1 MNGVDLCPNF
11 HMAPMIKE
19 DLLQSGPLAY
29 RALALGYCNCGF
41 VFFKWREFYELLGFS

>member
-29 RALALGYCNCGF
+29 RALALGYNCGF
-41 VFFKWREFYELLGFS
+41 FFFKWRVFYELLGFS